1 MGCGLGLI
9 LGKLLHFYVM
19 YQVDIDMISFDVHI
33 KTISNLLSILLT
45 FAFTWIVNR
54 IMAGKL
60 DRINMA
66 ESLKSV
72 D

>member
-1 MGCGLGLI
+1 
-9 LGKLLHFYVM
+9 
-19 YQVDIDMISFDVHI
+19 MISFDIHV
-33 KTISNLLSILLT
+33 TALSYFLSVVLT

-54 IMAGKL
+54 IMAVKL

>member
-1 MGCGLGLI
+1 MM
-9 LGKLLHFYVM
+9 HEVN
-19 YQVDIDMISFDVHI
+19 IDMISFDVHVRAV
-33 KTISNLLSILLT
+33 SYLLSILLT
-45 FAFTWIVNR
+45 FAFTWVVNR